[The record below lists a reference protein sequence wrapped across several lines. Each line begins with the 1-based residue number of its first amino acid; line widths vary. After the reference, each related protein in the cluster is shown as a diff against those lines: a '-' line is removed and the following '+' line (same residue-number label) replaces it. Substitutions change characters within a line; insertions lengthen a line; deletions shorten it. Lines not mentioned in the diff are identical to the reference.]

1 MRVMFAL
8 AVVVLA
14 MRTSWAAEP
23 PAEPPPKHVLVEMN
37 CAPDDAVAVRT
48 NLQTALA
55 LREDKSD
62 VTLFLDL
69 AAIPLA
75 SSAGADQPP
84 KLKAETDR
92 LLSKLRKAGVRILVC
107 PHCAEQQNLTSKS
120 LRPGMRFTNREELEA
135 ARQRADQIFEYK
147 PEKANKADDD
157 KVAQDSRTT

>member
-23 PAEPPPKHVLVEMN
+23 PAEPPSKLVLVEMN